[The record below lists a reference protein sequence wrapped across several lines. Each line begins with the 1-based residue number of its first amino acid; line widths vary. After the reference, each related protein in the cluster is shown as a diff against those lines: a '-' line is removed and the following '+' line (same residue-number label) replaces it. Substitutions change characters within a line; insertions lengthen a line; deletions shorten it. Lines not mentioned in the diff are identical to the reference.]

1 MVHAVQ
7 MAAVERARKEVQ
19 LSLRRRRNREA
30 IHKALVEKPLKSS
43 RLGWE
48 FHLRDMAGKGL
59 VQRITHGSNTVIR
72 LLQQ

>member
-1 MVHAVQ
+1 MQ

-30 IHKALVEKPLKSS
+30 TEKALMDKPLKSS

-48 FHLRDMAGKGL
+48 FHLRDLAGKGL
-59 VQRITHGSNTVIR
+59 VQRVTHGNNTVVR
-72 LLQQ
+72 LVQQ